1 MRSGPGKKDR
11 RPAYGGGEAR
21 LRVSKQRRAGL
32 GGVAQRRRGWA
43 GAPGGRCQRRLHSAA
58 MERPRGA
65 ADGLSRWPLGLL
77 LLLQLLLPPAAVGQ
91 DRLDAPPPPAPPPL
105 RWAGPVGVSWGLRA
119 AAPGGPVP
127 RAGRW
132 RRAAPAEDQ
141 GCGRV
146 PDFVAKLANNTHQ
159 VSARGPGAPPPQRWG
174 RPPHPPARGPRRA
187 PRSRCTLRGW
197 REIPAAEGGGARGW
211 RGSGWL
217 RPAGL
222 CVVTAEAIRDFHSP
236 HSLLLLLKLSES
248 SGHPRFPPAPTP
260 NVEHRCYLPGSWR
273 HNYPLSDCRR
283 SWAAQR
289 QRCALFWVG
298 TFGVV
303 RLASRNHPTAVV
315 RSRLVFP

>member
-11 RPAYGGGEAR
+11 RPAYGGEEAR
-21 LRVSKQRRAGL
+21 LRVSKQRRTGL

-77 LLLQLLLPPAAVGQ
+77 LLLQLLPPAAVGQ

-141 GCGRV
+141 GCGRL

-159 VSARGPGAPPPQRWG
+159 VNARGPGSPPQWDQ
-174 RPPHPPARGPRRA
+174 PLPARGP
-187 PRSRCTLRGW
+187 PRPPLSRCTLRGW
-197 REIPAAEGGGARGW
+197 LETLAAEGGGARGR
-211 RGSGWL
+211 RGSG
-217 RPAGL
+217 
-222 CVVTAEAIRDFHSP
+222 
-236 HSLLLLLKLSES
+236 
-248 SGHPRFPPAPTP
+248 
-260 NVEHRCYLPGSWR
+260 
-273 HNYPLSDCRR
+273 
-283 SWAAQR
+283 
-289 QRCALFWVG
+289 
-298 TFGVV
+298 
-303 RLASRNHPTAVV
+303 
-315 RSRLVFP
+315 

>member
-159 VSARGPGAPPPQRWG
+159 VSARGPGAPPPPTVG
-174 RPPHPPARGPRRA
+174 PPPPPPGPR
-187 PRSRCTLRGW
+187 S
-197 REIPAAEGGGARGW
+197 
-211 RGSGWL
+211 
-217 RPAGL
+217 PAG
-222 CVVTAEAIRDFHSP
+222 
-236 HSLLLLLKLSES
+236 
-248 SGHPRFPPAPTP
+248 AP
-260 NVEHRCYLPGSWR
+260 LPL
-273 HNYPLSDCRR
+273 H
-283 SWAAQR
+283 A
-289 QRCALFWVG
+289 
-298 TFGVV
+298 T
-303 RLASRNHPTAVV
+303 RLARDPGCGGRRGAGVARVGVAAARRAVCRHSRGNP
-315 RSRLVFP
+315 RLSLAAFFASAS

>member
-77 LLLQLLLPPAAVGQ
+77 LLLQLLPPAAIGQ

-119 AAPGGPVP
+119 AALGGPVP

-132 RRAAPAEDQ
+132 RRGAPAEDQ
-141 GCGRV
+141 GCGHL
-146 PDFVAKLANNTHQ
+146 PDFVAKLTNNTHQ
-159 VSARGPGAPPPQRWG
+159 VSARGPGV
-174 RPPHPPARGPRRA
+174 PHTHSGAALPGL
-187 PRSRCTLRGW
+187 RS
-197 REIPAAEGGGARGW
+197 PAA
-211 RGSGWL
+211 
-217 RPAGL
+217 
-222 CVVTAEAIRDFHSP
+222 
-236 HSLLLLLKLSES
+236 SLL
-248 SGHPRFPPAPTP
+248 PAA
-260 NVEHRCYLPGSWR
+260 R
-273 HNYPLSDCRR
+273 
-283 SWAAQR
+283 
-289 QRCALFWVG
+289 
-298 TFGVV
+298 
-303 RLASRNHPTAVV
+303 
-315 RSRLVFP
+315 

>member
-159 VSARGPGAPPPQRWG
+159 VSARGPGAPPPPTVGPPPPTPRPAVPGG
-174 RPPHPPARGPRRA
+174 RPAPAARYEAGARSRLRRA
-187 PRSRCTLRGW
+187 AGR
-197 REIPAAEGGGARGW
+197 GGGAGRGGCGPPGCVSSQP
-211 RGSGWL
+211 RQSETFT
-217 RPAGL
+217 RRIL
-222 CVVTAEAIRDFHSP
+222 CFCFLSCQNLPVIPVSP
-236 HSLLLLLKLSES
+236 QPP
-248 SGHPRFPPAPTP
+248 PRM
-260 NVEHRCYLPGSWR
+260 
-273 HNYPLSDCRR
+273 
-283 SWAAQR
+283 
-289 QRCALFWVG
+289 
-298 TFGVV
+298 
-303 RLASRNHPTAVV
+303 
-315 RSRLVFP
+315 

>member
-1 MRSGPGKKDR
+1 MRSGLGKKDR

-21 LRVSKQRRAGL
+21 LRVSKQRRTGL

-77 LLLQLLLPPAAVGQ
+77 LFLQLLPPSAVGQ

-132 RRAAPAEDQ
+132 RRGAPAEDQ
-141 GCGRV
+141 GCGRL

-159 VSARGPGAPPPQRWG
+159 VSARGPGSSPHSGAAPPGSRSPLG
-174 RPPHPPARGPRRA
+174 RPAPAAGYEGGARPWLRRA
-187 PRSRCTLRGW
+187 AGR
-197 REIPAAEGGGARGW
+197 GGGA
-211 RGSGWL
+211 
-217 RPAGL
+217 GL
-222 CVVTAEAIRDFHSP
+222 GGCGPPGCVSSQPRQ
-236 HSLLLLLKLSES
+236 SE
-248 SGHPRFPPAPTP
+248 
-260 NVEHRCYLPGSWR
+260 
-273 HNYPLSDCRR
+273 
-283 SWAAQR
+283 
-289 QRCALFWVG
+289 
-298 TFGVV
+298 TFTG
-303 RLASRNHPTAVV
+303 RILC
-315 RSRLVFP
+315 L